1 MVSGKKISEKNLC
14 LGTWGILC
22 EINWAGIWELSQT
35 TKGKPDV
42 SLPGEV
48 GVCVY
53 TEFINLKHARQVD
66 QI

>member
-22 EINWAGIWELSQT
+22 AINWAGIWGLSQT

-53 TEFINLKHARQVD
+53 TELK
-66 QI
+66 I